1 MSGASEVRTMLSLV
15 DAQVHIVDFSGDLR
29 GEADHRIANSLQI
42 ISSLVRK
49 RAKSGNIEDP
59 EVFLLEIADRI
70 ATVGSLHLLLARS
83 RSETVQLSAYLQEV
97 CDRLTGALARD
108 ATSVSFDCSADIALP
123 SKTALPLALIT
134 AELVSNSLKYAHPAG
149 LPTKI
154 VLSCMRG
161 ETDGLKLAYEDDG
174 VGFPDDFDISAES
187 HSGMSF
193 IRLLSKSLRANHQWH
208 SDSLGVRFEL
218 ELPISD

>member
-1 MSGASEVRTMLSLV
+1 MRRMSAQV
-15 DAQVHIVDFSGDLR
+15 DAQVHIADFSRDLR

-42 ISSLVRK
+42 ISSLVRR
-49 RAKSGNIEDP
+49 RAKSGHIANP

-83 RSETVQLSAYLQEV
+83 RSETVQLSAYLQQV
-97 CDRLTGALARD
+97 CDRLTGALAPD
-108 ATSVSFDCSADIALP
+108 ATSVSFDCSQDIALP

-134 AELVSNSLKYAHPAG
+134 AELVSNSLKYAHPAA

-154 VLSCMRG
+154 DLCCISG
-161 ETDGLKLAYEDDG
+161 ETGRLKLIYEDDG
-174 VGFPDDFDISAES
+174 VGFPENFDISAES

-193 IRLLSKSLRANHQWH
+193 IRLLSKSLGADHQWH

-218 ELPISD
+218 EVPLSN

>member
-1 MSGASEVRTMLSLV
+1 MS
-15 DAQVHIVDFSGDLR
+15 AQIEAAIPITDFSRSLR

-42 ISSLVRK
+42 ISSLVRQ
-49 RAKSGNIEDP
+49 RAKSRSIENP
-59 EVFLLEIADRI
+59 EIFLLEIADRI

-83 RSETVQLSAYLQEV
+83 RSETVQLSDYLQEV
-97 CDRLTGALARD
+97 CDRLTGALAQD
-108 ATSVSFDCSADIALP
+108 ATSVSFDCSEDIALP
-123 SKTALPLALIT
+123 SKTALPLALII

-154 VLSCMRG
+154 TLSCMRG
-161 ETDGLKLAYEDDG
+161 ETGALKLAYEDDG
-174 VGFPDDFDISAES
+174 VGFPDDFDIAAES

-193 IRLLSKSLRANHQWH
+193 IRLLSKSLRAEHQWH